1 MSRKQGFPIS
11 RLVNE
16 VGGACGPR
24 SGPKAGATHR
34 MEDPTHPAPGPPPG
48 TTPDALVEQYL
59 GFVTAIAKKILR
71 GLPAFVELGD
81 LEGFGQIGLIEASRR
96 FDPTRGVQF
105 KTFAYYRIRGGIY
118 DGIRKMAWFDKDP
131 DRDITYQAA
140 ANEIL
145 TESSDSSSST
155 AGSATLED
163 DIQGTRETILRLA
176 GARLLSLDHE
186 SMGDIADD
194 TAGPEREAELADAAR
209 IVRDCI
215 DQLDEKERCVVQD
228 YYFGHLT
235 LEESGAKMGLSKSW
249 TSRVHARAL
258 KNLATLVQKRGL
270 EGAT

>member
-1 MSRKQGFPIS
+1 M
-11 RLVNE
+11 ND
-16 VGGACGPR
+16 
-24 SGPKAGATHR
+24 ATN
-34 MEDPTHPAPGPPPG
+34 PVPGSPLG

-71 GLPAFVELGD
+71 GLPSFVELGD

-96 FDPTRGVQF
+96 FDATRGVQF

-118 DGIRKMAWFDKDP
+118 DGIRKMAWFEKDP
-131 DRDITYQAA
+131 NREINYQAGS
-140 ANEIL
+140 NEIL
-145 TESSDSSSST
+145 TESADSTSSS

-186 SMGDIADD
+186 SMGEIADD
-194 TAGPEREAELADAAR
+194 NAGPEREAELADAAR
-209 IVRDCI
+209 IVNECI
-215 DQLDEKERCVVQD
+215 AQLDEKEQSVIRD

-235 LEESGAKMGLSKSW
+235 LEEAGAKMGLSKSW

-258 KNLATLVQKRGL
+258 KNLASLVQKRGL